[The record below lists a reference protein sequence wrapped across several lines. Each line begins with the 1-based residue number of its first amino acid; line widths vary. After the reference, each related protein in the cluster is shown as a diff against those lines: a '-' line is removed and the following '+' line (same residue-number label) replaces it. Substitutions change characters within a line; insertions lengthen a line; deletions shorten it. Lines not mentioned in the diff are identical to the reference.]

1 MKRYLPVRAERAR
14 SFPDCDSADVRHESL
29 SFCAESR
36 FEGRHSPFAGP
47 AFRLQPSALPPPGY
61 PDGFRQAGLRGLSQQ
76 ISRSCGLER
85 SCLRSPHRSASC
97 FEREGPQTTELL
109 LVSPRSVRIALLTWR
124 LHCDSTSAR
133 RKRCFWREL
142 PPCFCC
148 AYTGSALV
156 ELASHFNYKAVRA
169 LRVKPALSPA
179 GDLVRPWR
187 GDTIPG
193 AEFCRQAEQVILAI
207 VDRILN

>member
-1 MKRYLPVRAERAR
+1 MGLSLKRYLPVRAERAR

-47 AFRLQPSALPPPGY
+47 AFRLQPSSALPPPGY
-61 PDGFRQAGLRGLSQQ
+61 PDGFRQAERASGLRGLSQQ
-76 ISRSCGLER
+76 LGSSCGLER
-85 SCLRSPHRSASC
+85 SCLRSPHRSASR

-109 LVSPRSVRIALLTWR
+109 LVSPRSVRIALLTGR
-124 LHCDSTSAR
+124 LHCD
-133 RKRCFWREL
+133 
-142 PPCFCC
+142 
-148 AYTGSALV
+148 
-156 ELASHFNYKAVRA
+156 YKAVRA

>member
-1 MKRYLPVRAERAR
+1 LRFSRCPAR
-14 SFPDCDSADVRHESL
+14 ISVILRRVPIRRPAFSICWTSFPPAALRLAPSRLPRWFPASGTPWSESAD
-29 SFCAESR
+29 
-36 FEGRHSPFAGP
+36 
-47 AFRLQPSALPPPGY
+47 
-61 PDGFRQAGLRGLSQQ
+61 LRRVANLVLGS
-76 ISRSCGLER
+76 SCGLER
-85 SCLRSPHRSASC
+85 SCLRSPHRSASR